1 MTTLELREWQ
11 RVSLARGDFGP
22 DEHAELLRLRHAF
35 RLRERDG
42 QLELRA
48 CAHVGRV
55 QVGRLAVTV
64 LPKLAER
71 PLLRLFTY
79 AYDLGALELDAP
91 VAYPGGGLLQDIL
104 AEQLRRL
111 VQRIVDRGL
120 HRAYRRAELD
130 LAAPRGRVD
139 AAALARRVPLLRP
152 VLPCVTHDRTVDQ
165 PLNQLLL
172 AGLILAAR
180 VVATESLRAR
190 LRELAA
196 RLADDVAPVPLTRA
210 LLASARGA
218 LHRLVDHYRPALR
231 LIELLYAGCGLDLES
246 RPTTFTASGFLFD
259 MNRFFQ
265 ALVVRLLREG
275 LHDCAVE
282 DEQPLRHAYRWA
294 APRLPGRRRPTP
306 RPDVTVVQQGRPF
319 LLDAKYRDL
328 SVGPLPRE
336 ILYQLTVYAASQGS
350 GGAAAMIYPRHE
362 AAALAQERLD
372 LLAPRSA
379 GPHASLYLR
388 PVPLQEL
395 AASVGEGE
403 AGAAF
408 RRRLART
415 LAFGPPANDTVA
427 APESGA
433 HRSAEAEASASAAR
447 SLTRR

>member
-1 MTTLELREWQ
+1 MTVIELREWQ
-11 RVSLARGDFGP
+11 RVPLARSDFGP
-22 DEHAELLRLRHAF
+22 DEYAGLLKLRHAF

-55 QVGRLAVTV
+55 QVGRLTLTV
-64 LPKLAER
+64 LPKLAEQ
-71 PLLRLFTY
+71 PLLRLFSY
-79 AYDLGALELDAP
+79 AYDLGEVKLDAP
-91 VAYPGGGLLQDIL
+91 VTYPGGGLLQDIL

-111 VQRIVDRGL
+111 VQQIVDRGL

-130 LAAPRGRVD
+130 LAAPRGRID
-139 AAALARRVPLLRP
+139 AAAVARRMPLLRP
-152 VLPCVTHDRTVDQ
+152 ALPCVTHDRSVDH

-172 AGLILAAR
+172 AGLVLAAR

-190 LRELAA
+190 LRELVA
-196 RLADDVAPVPLTRA
+196 RLADDVSPAPLTRA
-210 LLASARGA
+210 LLSSARGA
-218 LHRLVDHYRPALR
+218 LHRLVDHYRPAMH
-231 LIELLYAGCGLDLES
+231 LIELLHAGSGLDLDS
-246 RPTTFTASGFLFD
+246 RPTMFTASGFLFD

-275 LHDCAVE
+275 LADCEVE

-294 APRLPGRRRPTP
+294 NPRLPGRRRPTP
-306 RPDVTVVQQGRPF
+306 RPDITVVRQGRRF

-336 ILYQLTVYAASQGS
+336 ILYQLTMYATSQGP

-362 AAALAQERLD
+362 VAALTQERLD
-372 LLAPRSA
+372 LLDPHGV

-395 AASVGEGE
+395 AASVDEGE
-403 AGAAF
+403 VGAMF
-408 RRRLART
+408 RRRLARN
-415 LAFGPPANDTVA
+415 LAFGEMTPSEQ
-427 APESGA
+427 PELEMDRA
-433 HRSAEAEASASAAR
+433 LRV
-447 SLTRR
+447 